1 MYHSTLPVPK
11 TSKRYKRKKVCVVVC
26 VCVLANER
34 LDPSFNF
41 GEEEFPHACDPGNAN
56 DSTSAYS

>member
-1 MYHSTLPVPK
+1 MYHSTPPVSE
-11 TSKRYKRKKVCVVVC
+11 TSKRYKRKRCARVSV
-26 VCVLANER
+26 NER

-41 GEEEFPHACDPGNAN
+41 GEEFPHACDPGNAN